1 MKPTNFITTLL
12 LATFLTG
19 CSVSYNKTV
28 SYDGFNK
35 DGASKVVLHRGTK
48 TPVANDICGSTD
60 YALISQAKKKVIDGN
75 EYDVYHCITKES
87 MRFEDRDEAD
97 DYSDEVLRSE
107 MDELF

>member
-12 LATFLTG
+12 LATSLTG
-19 CSVSYNKTV
+19 CLSYNKTV

-48 TPVANDICGSTD
+48 APVANDICGSTD
-60 YALISQAKKKVIDGN
+60 DALISQAKKKVIDGN

-87 MRFEDRDEAD
+87 MQFEDRDEAD
-97 DYSDEVLRSE
+97 DYSDEVLKGE

>member
-19 CSVSYNKTV
+19 CTLSYSQTL
-28 SYDGFNK
+28 SYDGFNE
-35 DGASKVVLHRGTK
+35 DGASRVVLHRGTN
-48 TPVANDICGSTD
+48 TPVANDVCGTND